1 MEALLSKTFQNL
13 SKNSMA
19 NKMAKKYGLRFGAK
33 RFVAGSTLEQAVE
46 RVRELNNE
54 GMLAMLNYLGEFTN
68 SGTSASETTED
79 LMRSLKA
86 INNEQLDCYLSIK
99 LSSIGLEIGKDVCL
113 ENLTKIL
120 DEAEATGTFVRLE
133 MENYYNCQKTLDI
146 FKEMKTKYENI
157 GTVIQAYLYRSAKD
171 ISDLNNYKANL
182 RLVKGAYKESAEVA
196 YPKKS
201 DVDENFKSMIT
212 THLLNGNYAGV
223 ATHDDAAIKH
233 TIRVA
238 EQNNISKDN
247 FEFQMLHGIRPE
259 LQKQLR
265 DEGYKIRVY
274 LPFGTDW
281 FGYFMRR
288 LAERPENLTFVIKN
302 SFKKGAV

>member
-33 RFVAGSTLEQAVE
+33 RFVAGSNLEQAIE
-46 RVRELNNE
+46 SVRELNNN

-68 SGTSASETTED
+68 SETSASETTED
-79 LMRSLKA
+79 LVGTIKA
-86 INNEQLDCYLSIK
+86 IRNEQLDCYLSIK

-113 ENLTKIL
+113 DNLKKIL

-133 MENYYNCQKTLDI
+133 MENYSNCQKTLDI
-146 FKEMKTKYENI
+146 YKEMKTKYENI

-171 ISDLNNYKANL
+171 ISDLNNYNANL
-182 RLVKGAYKESAEVA
+182 RLVKGAYNESAEVA

-201 DVDENFKSMIT
+201 DVDENFESIIT

-238 EQNNISKDN
+238 KQNNISKDS
-247 FEFQMLHGIRPE
+247 FEFQMLHGIRPD

-274 LPFGTDW
+274 LPFGSDW

-288 LAERPENLTFVIKN
+288 LAERPENLAFVVKN
-302 SFKKGAV
+302 TFKKGAV